1 MNSENLSTFANYELG
16 EAFFQLISK
25 MVVRDGIP
33 FSKIGDF
40 DIVSKEWRKLADK
53 PNKTPEEIKKIDTDY
68 KIEIRDLADSCMI
81 YMGAKTGNK
90 TYKFTFEEY
99 KKFMEMIDAVNGVV
113 QRNAQAQN
121 EYIEKLKIQF
131 TKIANHGEATGD
143 NLIDRKDFAAYIYTL
158 DMKSSHDENN
168 KFTGFYLNGKITPLD
183 CAVVYRQLKEK
194 DDNLTT
200 LKLRHAYKNLYTL

>member
-1 MNSENLSTFANYELG
+1 MNSEKLSAFANYELG
-16 EAFFQLISK
+16 EAFFQLTTK

-53 PNKTPEEIKKIDTDY
+53 PDKSPAEIKKIDEDY

-81 YMGAKTGNK
+81 YMGAKIGNK

-99 KKFMEMIDAVNGVV
+99 KKFMEMLDTINGVTPKSA
-113 QRNAQAQN
+113 QENAI
-121 EYIEKLKIQF
+121 YTEKLKIQF
-131 TKIANHGEATGD
+131 TKIANHGEKSGD

-183 CAVVYRQLKEK
+183 CAVVYRQLKENE
-194 DDNLTT
+194 DNLTT
-200 LKLRHAYKNLYTL
+200 LKLRNAYKNLYAE